1 MMHDTPVGL
10 KAVLE
15 ALLLTSAEPLTV
27 AQLRDALGEDWP
39 VEVVRRSLD
48 ELRDDWRDRGLELVC
63 VADGWRFCSRPAL
76 QPYLT
81 RLLAEKPPR
90 YSRTVLETLAVI
102 AYRQPVTRGDIE
114 EIRGVAVQ
122 AHTLRTL
129 EQRGWIRE
137 AGHRNV
143 PGRPALFVT
152 TGRFLSDLGLR
163 SLDELP
169 PLQGEDAHG
178 DPVPAT
184 FELPLQEQS

>member
-1 MMHDTPVGL
+1 MLHDTPAGL

-27 AQLRDALGEDWP
+27 AQLRDALGEDWSLD
-39 VEVVRRSLD
+39 VVRRSLD
-48 ELRDDWRDRGLELVC
+48 ELREDWRDRGLELLL

-81 RLLAEKPPR
+81 RLLIEKPPR

-122 AHTLRTL
+122 AQTLRTL

-152 TGRFLSDLGLR
+152 TSRFLSDLGLR

-169 PLQGEDAHG
+169 QLQGEDAPG
-178 DPVPAT
+178 EPIPAT
-184 FELPLQEQS
+184 FELPLPEQS

>member
-1 MMHDTPVGL
+1 MLHDTPAGL

-15 ALLLTSAEPLTV
+15 ALLLTSAEPLTA
-27 AQLRDALGEDWP
+27 AQLRDALGEDWSLD
-39 VEVVRRSLD
+39 VVRRSLD
-48 ELRDDWRDRGLELVC
+48 ELREDWRDRGLELVL
-63 VADGWRFCSRPAL
+63 VADGWRFCSRPVL

-81 RLLAEKPPR
+81 RLLIEKPPR

-122 AHTLRTL
+122 AQTLRTL

-152 TGRFLSDLGLR
+152 TSRFLSDLGLR

-169 PLQGEDAHG
+169 QLQGEDAPG
-178 DPVPAT
+178 EPIPAT
-184 FELPLQEQS
+184 FELPLPEQS